1 MLRRHSAGSDVL
13 LGSTA
18 GYGPGQMAPAT
29 PEEGAMPGNRSSAES
44 PNQRIRPRRPYGR
57 MVMIVAL
64 CVAGA
69 MMLHSLISN
78 SAFDWPVVGQYLFA
92 APVISGLVLTLELT
106 FVAMAIGILLGV
118 VLAVMRISRSQVIS
132 GVSSA
137 YIWFFRGTP
146 VLVQLIIWYN
156 LAALYSNLALGIPFG
171 PRFVTMNTNSVITAL
186 GAAVMGLGLNE
197 AAYMAEIV
205 RAGLLSVPAG
215 QLEAAAAVGLRP
227 GTSRRLIALPQAM
240 RVIIPPTGNE
250 VISMLKTSSLV
261 SVIGTAELLYS
272 VEIIYARTFQTI
284 PLLMVACIWYLT
296 FTTALSIL
304 QYYIER
310 HYGRSVVSSMGE
322 RSPLM
327 SKWKWG
333 QSRGTTA

>member
-1 MLRRHSAGSDVL
+1 
-13 LGSTA
+13 
-18 GYGPGQMAPAT
+18 
-29 PEEGAMPGNRSSAES
+29 
-44 PNQRIRPRRPYGR
+44 
-57 MVMIVAL
+57 
-64 CVAGA
+64 
-69 MMLHSLISN
+69 
-78 SAFDWPVVGQYLFA
+78 
-92 APVISGLVLTLELT
+92 
-106 FVAMAIGILLGV
+106 
-118 VLAVMRISRSQVIS
+118 
-132 GVSSA
+132 
-137 YIWFFRGTP
+137 
-146 VLVQLIIWYN
+146 
-156 LAALYSNLALGIPFG
+156 
-171 PRFVTMNTNSVITAL
+171 
-186 GAAVMGLGLNE
+186 MGLGLNE